1 MLLPIPWN
9 ISVRCSGKRTQRTSC
24 QRGRSC
30 LLVHRVGLNSLT
42 KSSSVAGKSGL
53 GELRTLFWDLTVVNH
68 LGRNSQ
74 FQNKLLCCLHSRSC
88 SLFVSWKEEL
98 KGACSYYFH
107 LKTSSVVKEE
117 VSTNGNSLR
126 SSYSSVSFLCAGHSN
141 HIEFLH
147 SHQYTITTLCIISTR
162 NSGGRAETQMPLL
175 QRRAMQKKIC
185 NLYLGP
191 APRLEKNGLGELGTI
206 FSDLS
211 DFLEIN
217 SSFHSCCGIFLY
229 MFEYH

>member
-9 ISVRCSGKRTQRTSC
+9 ISVRCSRKRTQRTSC

-74 FQNKLLCCLHSRSC
+74 FQNRLLCCFHQRSC
-88 SLFVSWKEEL
+88 CLFASWKEEL
-98 KGACSYYFH
+98 KGACFH
-107 LKTSSVVKEE
+107 LKTSSVAKEE
-117 VSTNGNSLR
+117 VSTHGNSLR

-147 SHQYTITTLCIISTR
+147 SHQHTITTLCIILTR
-162 NSGGRAETQMPLL
+162 TSGGR
-175 QRRAMQKKIC
+175 QRHRC
-185 NLYLGP
+185 HCFREGP
-191 APRLEKNGLGELGTI
+191 CKRRSAT
-206 FSDLS
+206 FT
-211 DFLEIN
+211 
-217 SSFHSCCGIFLY
+217 
-229 MFEYH
+229 